1 MATTVTPAT
10 NDRPVSDL
18 NMTPL
23 IDVLLVLL
31 VMFILT
37 MPLNTHAVRI
47 DLPVGQR
54 QGPLAP
60 DPVRNHITINAAGV
74 IAWNG
79 TAVDRATLRRLLAE
93 AKAMPVAPV
102 IDLKP
107 VAEARY
113 AVVDA
118 VMADIK
124 RSGVETLSLPGNEAY
139 GRF

>member
-1 MATTVTPAT
+1 MASTVTANT
-10 NDRPVSDL
+10 TDRPMSDL

-23 IDVLLVLL
+23 IDVLLVLPI
-31 VMFILT
+31 MFIMT
-37 MPLNTHAVRI
+37 MPLSTHAVRI
-47 DLPVGQR
+47 DLPVGKPER
-54 QGPLAP
+54 TLAP
-60 DPVRNHITINAAGV
+60 DPVRNHITIDAAGV

-93 AKAMPVAPV
+93 AKTMPVAPM

-139 GRF
+139 GQF